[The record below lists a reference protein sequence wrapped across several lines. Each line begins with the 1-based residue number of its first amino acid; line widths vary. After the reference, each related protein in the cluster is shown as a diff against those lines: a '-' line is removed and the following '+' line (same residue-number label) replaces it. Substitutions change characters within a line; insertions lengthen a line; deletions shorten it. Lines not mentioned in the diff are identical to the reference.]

1 MCESEMKLRRDLGL
15 LHVFCIASGAMISS
29 GIFILP
35 GLAYSKAGPAVIIC
49 YFLAGLLSIPGMLSL
64 AEMTTAMPKAG
75 GDCFTIIRSMGPSVG
90 TVAGL
95 LSWFSLSMK
104 SAFALIGMS
113 VFTVLLVDLDIH
125 VIAVFFCL
133 IFLSINLIG
142 IKEAGRMQVIM
153 VAGLLLLMVL
163 YIAMGVPAVRVERFS
178 PFMPKGIASIFFTT
192 GFVFVSYAGLLKIA
206 SVAEEIKNPARNIPL
221 GMIISLLV
229 VSVLYTL
236 MVFVTTGVLEAGSL
250 SQSLTPISDGAEVFM
265 GSAGMI
271 ALGIAAILAFLST
284 ANAGIMTAARSL
296 IPLSQDRLLPAFL
309 GRINVRFRT
318 PHNALTVTGAF
329 IILSLFL
336 RLEILVEA
344 ASVVLILTNL
354 LSCTSVII
362 LRESRLHNYQP
373 RFRAPLYPWM
383 QILGIVGFGF
393 LIIEMGREALLI
405 SCLLIVV
412 AIFVYWF
419 YGRIRTN
426 REYALLHLIE
436 RVTARELTTYSL
448 ESELREIIR
457 ERDDIV
463 KDRFDDIVEK
473 CTVLDMQ
480 ESLSIEE
487 FFKKVSDVMSEHLKM
502 EPSILFNLLIE
513 REKET
518 STVLNPDLAIPH
530 IIINGEKTFEILL
543 VRARK
548 GIRFSDE
555 YPDVHTVFVLVG
567 TRDERNFHLR
577 VLSAIAQIVQNPD
590 FEKKWMTARNER
602 ALRDIILLGAR
613 RREQNSN
620 IFFPD

>member
-1 MCESEMKLRRDLGL
+1 MEQVDGLKKELGL
-15 LHVFCIASGAMISS
+15 IHVFAIASGAMISS

-113 VFTVLLVDLDIH
+113 VFTILLVDLNIH
-125 VIAVFFCL
+125 IIAVFFCL
-133 IFLSINLIG
+133 VFLLINLIG
-142 IKEAGRMQVIM
+142 IKEAGRTQVIM

-163 YIAMGVPAVRVERFS
+163 YIAAGVPVVRVERFS
-178 PFMPKGIASIFFTT
+178 PFMPKGITSIFFTT

-206 SVAEEIKNPARNIPL
+206 SVAEEIKNPSRNIPL

-229 VSVLYTL
+229 VSILYTL
-236 MVFVTTGVLEAGSL
+236 MVFVTTGVVEAGSL

-309 GRINVRFRT
+309 GKINIRFRT
-318 PHNALTVTGAF
+318 PHNALIMTGAF

-362 LRESRLHNYQP
+362 LRESRIHNYQP

-383 QILGIVGFGF
+383 QILGIVGFSF
-393 LIIEMGREALLI
+393 LIIKMGMEALLI

-436 RVTARELTTYSL
+436 RITAKELTTYSL

-457 ERDDIV
+457 ERDDIT
-463 KDRFDDIVEK
+463 KDRLDHIVEK
-473 CTVLDMQ
+473 CVILDIK
-480 ESLSIEE
+480 ELLSLDE
-487 FFKKVSDVMSEHLKM
+487 FFKRTADIMSEQLKLN
-502 EPSILFNLLIE
+502 SSDLFNLFVQ

-530 IIINGEKTFEILL
+530 IIIDGERTFEILL
-543 VRARK
+543 VRAQE
-548 GIRFSDE
+548 GIRFSEE
-555 YPDVHTVFVLVG
+555 YPAVHTVFVLVG

-590 FEKKWMTARNER
+590 FKRKWTTAKNER
-602 ALRDIILLGAR
+602 TLRDIILLGAR
-613 RREQNSN
+613 QR
-620 IFFPD
+620 D

>member
-1 MCESEMKLRRDLGL
+1 MKLKRELGL
-15 LHVFCIASGAMISS
+15 SHVFCIASGAMISS

-35 GLAYSKAGPAVIIC
+35 GLAYSKVGPAVIIC

-95 LSWFSLSMK
+95 LSWFSLSLK

-113 VFTVLLVDLDIH
+113 VFTILLVDLDIH

-133 IFLSINLIG
+133 VFLFVNLIG
-142 IKEAGRMQVIM
+142 IKEAGRTQVIL
-153 VAGLLLLMVL
+153 VVGLLLLMVL
-163 YIAMGVPAVRVERFS
+163 YVVVGLPAVRIERFS
-178 PFMPKGIASIFFTT
+178 PFVPKGITSVFFAT

-206 SVAEEIKNPARNIPL
+206 SVAEEIKNPDRNIPL
-221 GMIISLLV
+221 GMILSLLV

-236 MVFVTTGVLEAGSL
+236 IVFVTTGVLEPDNL
-250 SQSLTPISDGAEVFM
+250 SRSIMPISDGAEVFM
-265 GSAGMI
+265 GSTGKI
-271 ALGIAAILAFLST
+271 ALGVAAILAFLST

-296 IPLSQDRLLPAFL
+296 IPLSHDRLLPAFL
-309 GRINVRFRT
+309 GNINARFRT
-318 PHNALTVTGAF
+318 PHNALTITGAF

-336 RLEILVEA
+336 KLEILVEA
-344 ASVVLILTNL
+344 ASIVLILTNF

-362 LRESRLHNYQP
+362 LRESRIHNYQP

-383 QILGIVGFGF
+383 QIFGIVGFGF
-393 LIIEMGREALLI
+393 LIIEMGMEALLI

-412 AIFVYWF
+412 AIFMYWF
-419 YGRIRTN
+419 YGRIRAN

-436 RVTARELTTYSL
+436 RVTAKEMTTYSL

-457 ERDDIV
+457 ERDDII
-463 KDRFDDIVEK
+463 KDRFDSIVEE
-473 CTVLDMQ
+473 CVVLDIQ
-480 ESLSIEE
+480 ESISMED
-487 FFKKVSDVMSEHLKM
+487 FFKQAVDAMSERLKLA
-502 EPSILFNLLIE
+502 PLVLFNLLVE

-530 IIINGEKTFEILL
+530 IIIKGRKAFDILL

-548 GIRFSDE
+548 GITFSDE
-555 YPDVHTVFVLVG
+555 YPAVHTVFVLFG
-567 TRDERNFHLR
+567 TKDERNFHLR
-577 VLSAIAQIVQNPD
+577 VLSAIAQIVQDPN
-590 FEKKWMTARNER
+590 FEKKWMEARNIQ
-602 ALRDIILLGAR
+602 ALRDIVLLGKR
-613 RREQNSN
+613 RRDTLFLS
-620 IFFPD
+620 

>member
-1 MCESEMKLRRDLGL
+1 MKLKRDLGL

-35 GLAYSKAGPAVIIC
+35 GLAYAKAGPAVIIC

-113 VFTVLLVDLDIH
+113 VFTILLVDLDVHI
-125 VIAVFFCL
+125 IAVFFCL
-133 IFLSINLIG
+133 IFLFINLIG
-142 IKEAGRMQVIM
+142 IKEAGRTQVIM
-153 VAGLLLLMVL
+153 VVGLLLLMVL
-163 YIAMGVPAVRVERFS
+163 YIAVGVPVVRVERFS

-229 VSVLYTL
+229 VSVLYTF
-236 MVFVTTGVLEAGSL
+236 MVFVTTGVLEAENL

-296 IPLSQDRLLPAFL
+296 IPLSQDGLLPAFL
-309 GRINVRFRT
+309 GRINARFRT
-318 PHNALTVTGAF
+318 PHNALIMTGAF

-336 RLEILVEA
+336 RLEILIEA

-362 LRESRLHNYQP
+362 LRESRIHNYQP
-373 RFRAPLYPWM
+373 RFRAPLYPWI

-393 LIIEMGREALLI
+393 LIIEMGTEALLI

-436 RVTARELTTYSL
+436 RITAKELTTYSL

-457 ERDDIV
+457 ERDDII
-463 KDRFDDIVEK
+463 KDRFDNIVEQ

-480 ESLSIEE
+480 ESVSLEE
-487 FFKKVSDVMSEHLKM
+487 FFKKASNVMSERLKM
-502 EPSILFNLLIE
+502 EPLILFNLLIE

-530 IIINGEKTFEILL
+530 VIIDGEKTFEILL
-543 VRARK
+543 VRARQ

-555 YPDVHTVFVLVG
+555 YPGVHTVFVLVG

-577 VLSAIAQIVQNPD
+577 VLSAIAQIVQNPS
-590 FEKKWMTARNER
+590 FEKEWITAKDER
-602 ALRDIILLGAR
+602 ALRDIVLLGTR
-613 RREQNSN
+613 KRDKDTVFLVS
-620 IFFPD
+620 D